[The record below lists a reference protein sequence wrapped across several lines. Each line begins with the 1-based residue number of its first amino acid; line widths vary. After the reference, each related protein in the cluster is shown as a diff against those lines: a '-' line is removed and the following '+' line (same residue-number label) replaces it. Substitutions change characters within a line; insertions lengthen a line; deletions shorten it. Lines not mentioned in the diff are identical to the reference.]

1 MEFENITFFHWYSN
15 TGTEENTAQLESALN
30 ALRPM
35 RGKVHIALVGA
46 SASSSMLQGMNLQ
59 RRTSEIDSVTRT
71 IALMLIRK
79 GFSYVSV
86 IRNGFESVSKYLT
99 NRKELA
105 DLVDFEPGPSTLTSS
120 SHTKTP
126 VKESRPMVT
135 SAAAAQVM
143 MQKKRGGGVTLG
155 AVIDDEPLEI
165 EVRVQ
170 KTVATMKSWSIG
182 FGKSAKSTWG
192 NLRERFKTKNNCTT
206 TPSRLE
212 KSAGMF
218 RNWIRDTTSGLT
230 PPSFLTGGGETDNVE
245 KKTKSK
251 PKVAAVSS
259 RPRLSSEER
268 KEMALERHRL
278 SGLRKGESIQISD
291 IQKMCK
297 RKFECDACKAFSVK
311 KLRYVD
317 ESLEPE
323 RVDRTLLVAAHR
335 LLSLELD
342 FDADMDTGTG
352 SATVKSNHHL
362 TELKKLSYTKKD
374 PTLIKLYYKC
384 LLQDEGKEKVKI
396 NSYRVEDSQ
405 AFVKALTM
413 RLRALKM

>member
-1 MEFENITFFHWYSN
+1 
-15 TGTEENTAQLESALN
+15 
-30 ALRPM
+30 M
-35 RGKVHIALVGA
+35 RGKVHISLVGA

-59 RRTSEIDSVTRT
+59 RRMSEIDSATRT

-86 IRNGFESVSKYLT
+86 IRNGFESVSKYLR

-105 DLVDFEPGPSTLTSS
+105 DLVDFEPGPSTLDVTSTTS
-120 SHTKTP
+120 SHTK
-126 VKESRPMVT
+126 KSRPMVT

-143 MQKKRGGGVTLG
+143 MQRKRGGGVTLG
-155 AVIDDEPLEI
+155 AVVDDEPSEI

-192 NLRERFKTKNNCTT
+192 NLRERFKTKKNSTTT

-230 PPSFLTGGGETDNVE
+230 PPSFLTGGGGGESDNTE